1 MPNTKTPQ
9 IAESY
14 VELTV
19 AIVTLQDQVA
29 MLARHHVAIGK
40 NLDALTAVQQLQVE
54 LLKELL
60 AQLGKAVER

>member
-29 MLARHHVAIGK
+29 
-40 NLDALTAVQQLQVE
+40 
-54 LLKELL
+54 LL